1 MRAFLLALCLLL
13 PLVARAHADWY
24 VSRWNRD
31 TCVPVSDVLANFAG
45 PRVYDGS
52 GPYATP
58 DDILSALEGDG
69 DAVTRIVGVG
79 PGSEGFL
86 IEGHGQAI
94 VSLFFSGLPACQTA
108 MSGAVP

>member
-1 MRAFLLALCLLL
+1 MERLL
-13 PLVARAHADWY
+13 PLQKAR
-24 VSRWNRD
+24 NFRD
-31 TCVPVSDVLANFAG
+31 LGGYAAAG
-45 PRVYDGS
+45 GRRVKWRRLFRS
-52 GPYATP
+52 GVMAYFTP